1 MILALVFAGIFVLLW
16 GIFYLT
22 LPALRHGGRLIT
34 AVVARNMRVHKF
46 VTSTHERFRDYIPI
60 AILVVAGAA
69 LTAWSGDSFL
79 DLAEHLHE
87 QGGKLHFVDTYVH
100 DAAVQQRTNGA
111 TEFFA
116 TMSQIGGPYGVGAT
130 LVVVAVVLLVKR
142 RRRWFIYL
150 AVTTGGGALLNLE
163 LKHHFARTRPDVA
176 EMLRRAHGFS
186 FPSGHAMGS
195 TVAYGALAYLAVRA
209 LKSWRWKS
217 AALAFAITFIAAV
230 AASRVYLGVHW
241 ISDVGAGITAGTVW
255 VAFTT
260 VAYETLRRIRLLREL
275 RRRAA
280 SHPAQDAAV
289 VGP

>member
-1 MILALVFAGIFVLLW
+1 MLLPLIFTGLFLLLW
-16 GIFYLT
+16 GTFYLT
-22 LPALRHGGRLIT
+22 LPALRHGGRLAA

-60 AILVVAGAA
+60 AVLVVAGAA
-69 LTAWSGDSFL
+69 LTAWSGDAFI
-79 DLAEHLHE
+79 DMAEHLHD

-100 DAAVQQRTNGA
+100 DAAVQQRTAGA

-116 TMSQIGGPYGVGAT
+116 TMSTIGGPVGVGAT
-130 LVVVAVVLLVKR
+130 LVVVAIVLLVKG
-142 RRRWFIYL
+142 RRRWLIYL
-150 AVTTGGGALLNLE
+150 AVTTCGGALLNLE

-176 EMLRRAHGFS
+176 EMLRRATGFS

-195 TVAYGALAYLAVRA
+195 TVAYGALAYLAIRA
-209 LKSWRWKS
+209 VKAWKWKS
-217 AALAFAITFIAAV
+217 AALAFAVAFVAAV

-241 ISDVGAGITAGTVW
+241 ISDVGAGITAGAVW

-280 SHPAQDAAV
+280 SHPA
-289 VGP
+289 

>member
-1 MILALVFAGIFVLLW
+1 MIPAGLFAAVFLVLW
-16 GIFYLT
+16 GVFSLT
-22 LPALRHGGRLIT
+22 LPALRHGGRFIT
-34 AVVARNMRVHKF
+34 AFVARNMRVQTF

-60 AILVVAGAA
+60 LILVVAGAA
-69 LTAWSGDSFL
+69 LTAWCGDAFV
-79 DLAEHLHE
+79 DMAERLHD
-87 QGGKLHFVDTYVH
+87 QGGRLHFVDTYVH
-100 DAAVQQRTNGA
+100 DAAVQERTAGA
-111 TEFFA
+111 TEFFV
-116 TMSQIGGPYGVGAT
+116 TMSNVGGPVGVGAT
-130 LVVVAVVLLVKR
+130 LLVIAIVLLVKR
-142 RRRWFIYL
+142 RYRWFLYL
-150 AVTTGGGALLNLE
+150 AVTAGGGALLNLE

-176 EMLRRAHGFS
+176 EMLRRAQGFS

-195 TVAYGALAYLAVRA
+195 TVAYGALAYLAMRV

-260 VAYETLRRIRLLREL
+260 VAYETLRRIRRLREL

-280 SHPAQDAAV
+280 SNAA
-289 VGP
+289 

>member
-1 MILALVFAGIFVLLW
+1 MILALVFVGVFLVLW
-16 GIFYLT
+16 GVFYVT
-22 LPALRHGGRLIT
+22 LPALRHGGRLASAI
-34 AVVARNMRVHKF
+34 VARNMRVHKF
-46 VTSTHERFRDYIPI
+46 VTSTHERVRDYIPI
-60 AILVVAGAA
+60 AILIVAGAA
-69 LTAWSGDSFL
+69 LTAWSGDAFL
-79 DLAEHLHE
+79 DMAEHLHE

-111 TEFFA
+111 TEFFV
-116 TMSQIGGPYGVGAT
+116 TMSNIGGPVGVGAT
-130 LVVVAVVLLVKR
+130 LVVAGIVLAVKR
-142 RRRWFIYL
+142 RWRWLIYL
-150 AVTTGGGALLNLE
+150 AVTAGGGALLNLA

-176 EMLRRAHGFS
+176 EMLRRASGFS

-195 TVAYGALAYLAVRA
+195 TVAYAALAYLAMRA
-209 LKSWRWKS
+209 LKAWRWKS
-217 AALAFAITFIAAV
+217 AALAFSITFVAAV

-280 SHPAQDAAV
+280 SHAAKDAPV
-289 VGP
+289 VGA

>member
-1 MILALVFAGIFVLLW
+1 MILVAVFLGVFVVLW
-16 GIFYLT
+16 GVLYLT
-22 LPALRHGGRLIT
+22 LPMLRHGGRLTSAI
-34 AVVARNMRVHKF
+34 VARNMRVHKF
-46 VTSTHERFRDYIPI
+46 VTTANERFRDYIPI
-60 AILVVAGAA
+60 LILVVAGAA
-69 LTAWSGDSFL
+69 LTAWSGDAFL
-79 DLAEHLHE
+79 DMAEHLHD

-100 DAAVQQRTNGA
+100 DAAVQQRTAGA
-111 TEFFA
+111 TAFFA
-116 TMSQIGGPYGVGAT
+116 TMSTIGGPYGVA
-130 LVVVAVVLLVKR
+130 AVLLIVAAVLLIQHR
-142 RRRWFIYL
+142 HRWFIYL
-150 AVTTGGGALLNLE
+150 GVTAAGGALLNLE

-209 LKSWRWKS
+209 LTSWKWKS
-217 AALAFAITFIAAV
+217 AALAFAITFVAAV
-230 AASRVYLGVHW
+230 ASSRVYLGVHW

-280 SHPAQDAAV
+280 SHPA
-289 VGP
+289 

>member
-1 MILALVFAGIFVLLW
+1 VILAGFFTALFLFLW
-16 GIFYLT
+16 GLFYVT
-22 LPALRHGGRLIT
+22 LPALRHGGRLAA
-34 AVVARNMRVHKF
+34 AVTARNMRVHKF
-46 VTSTHERFRDYIPI
+46 VSSAHERFRDYIPI
-60 AILVVAGAA
+60 AVLVVAGAA
-69 LTAWSGDSFL
+69 LTAWSGDAFL
-79 DLAEHLHE
+79 DMAEHLHD

-100 DAAVQQRTNGA
+100 DAAVQQRNAGA
-111 TEFFA
+111 TELFA
-116 TMSQIGGPYGVGAT
+116 AMSVVGGPVGVAVT
-130 LVVVAVVLLVKR
+130 LAVVAVVLAIKHR
-142 RRRWFIYL
+142 YRWLIYL
-150 AVTTGGGALLNLE
+150 AVTAGGGALLNLE
-163 LKHHFARTRPDVA
+163 LKHHFARTRPAVA

-209 LKSWRWKS
+209 LKQWRWKS
-217 AALAFAITFIAAV
+217 AALAFAVTFVAAV

-280 SHPAQDAAV
+280 SHPA
-289 VGP
+289 

>member
-1 MILALVFAGIFVLLW
+1 VILAAVFAGVFLLLW
-16 GIFYLT
+16 GLFYLT
-22 LPALRHGGRLIT
+22 LPALRHGGRLT
-34 AVVARNMRVHKF
+34 AALVARNMRVHKF

-60 AILVVAGAA
+60 LILLIVGIA
-69 LTAWSGDSFL
+69 LTAWAGDAFV
-79 DLAEHLHE
+79 DMAERLHD

-100 DAAVQQRTNGA
+100 DAAVQQRTAGA

-116 TMSQIGGPYGVGAT
+116 TMSTIGGPVGVGAT
-130 LVVVAVVLLVKR
+130 LVVVGIVLLVKG

-150 AVTTGGGALLNLE
+150 AVTAGGGALLNLE

-195 TVAYGALAYLAVRA
+195 TVAYGALAYLAMRV
-209 LKSWRWKS
+209 LKPWRWKS
-217 AALAFAITFIAAV
+217 AALAFAITFVAAV

-275 RRRAA
+275 RRRAVL
-280 SHPAQDAAV
+280 HAA
-289 VGP
+289 

>member
-1 MILALVFAGIFVLLW
+1 MLPLLFTGLFLLLW
-16 GIFYLT
+16 GLFYLT
-22 LPALRHGGRLIT
+22 LPALRHGGRLAA
-34 AVVARNMRVHKF
+34 AVVARNMRVHKV
-46 VTSTHERFRDYIPI
+46 VTSAQDRFRAYIPI
-60 AILVVAGAA
+60 AVLIVAGAA
-69 LTAWSGDSFL
+69 LTAWSGDAFL
-79 DLAEHLHE
+79 DMAERLHE
-87 QGGKLHFVDTYVH
+87 EGGKLHFADLYVH
-100 DAAVQQRTNGA
+100 DAAVQQRTAGA
-111 TEFFA
+111 TAFFA
-116 TMSQIGGPYGVGAT
+116 AMSNIGGPPGVAAV
-130 LVVVAVVLLVKR
+130 LVVVAVVLFVKHR
-142 RRRWFIYL
+142 YRWLIYL
-150 AVTTGGGALLNLE
+150 FVTAAGGALLNLE

-209 LKSWRWKS
+209 LKSWKWKS
-217 AALAFAITFIAAV
+217 AALAFAITFVAAV

-280 SHPAQDAAV
+280 SHPA
-289 VGP
+289 